1 MPDKDYLVIYR
12 IIDANLNRLR
22 EGLRVIEEFF
32 RFVINCKDKSIELK
46 LLRHST
52 IDLENG
58 FGLKKLL
65 KSRDTTSDPLAN
77 NNRKEEMRRTDNQ
90 SIVLANFKRSQE
102 AARVIEEY
110 AKITDHVDLSKKAK
124 LIRFSLYN
132 IEKEIMNK

>member
-1 MPDKDYLVIYR
+1 MPDKDCLVIYR
-12 IIDANLNRLR
+12 VIDANLNRLR

-32 RFVINCKDKSIELK
+32 RFVRNNKDKSIELK

-52 IDLENG
+52 IDLESG

-65 KSRDTTSDPLAN
+65 KSRDTTSDPFADK
-77 NNRKEEMRRTDNQ
+77 NRKEELRRTDNQ
-90 SIVLANFKRSQE
+90 TILLASFKRSQE

-110 AKITDHVDLSKKAK
+110 AKITDHVNLSEKAK

-132 IEKEIMNK
+132 MEKEVL

>member
-1 MPDKDYLVIYR
+1 V
-12 IIDANLNRLR
+12 IDANLNRLR

-32 RFVINCKDKSIELK
+32 RFVRNNKDKSIELK

-52 IDLENG
+52 IDLESG

-65 KSRDTTSDPLAN
+65 KSRDTTSDPFADK
-77 NNRKEEMRRTDNQ
+77 NRKEELRRTDNQ
-90 SIVLANFKRSQE
+90 TILLASFKRSQE

-110 AKITDHVDLSKKAK
+110 AKITDHVNLSEKAK

-132 IEKEIMNK
+132 MEKEVL